1 MTTIPG
7 RGGLVTR
14 CPSRPYGPGHR
25 DFGPAFTAISRS
37 RQVDVT
43 HKTGNGWRSRGYNR
57 HDVCMNSLVLSQ
69 WQFGITTVYHF
80 LFVPLT
86 LGTIWLVAA
95 FQTVWHRTGDTRYLK
110 LTKFFGK
117 LFLIN
122 FAMGVVTGI
131 VQEFQFGMNWANY
144 SRFVGDVFG
153 APLAMEGLLAFFL
166 ESTFLGLWIFGWD
179 RLPKALHL
187 ATVWLAALGTA
198 LSAYFILAANSFMQ
212 HPVGYE
218 ISPTTGRAVL
228 TNIGTLLFQN
238 TALIAFAHTMTAAF
252 VVSGAAVCAVGA
264 WMLVKGRQVDIFRP
278 AVKAGAWIVLIAAV
292 LVGVTGD
299 LNMKIMVQQ
308 QPMKVAAAEAL
319 YQTTSS
325 APFSVLSVGNVEGT
339 HANTVLEVPGL
350 LSWLATGSTDGTVQG
365 INNLQEQYVQ
375 TYGPG
380 NYVPYVP
387 ITYWGFRLM
396 IGLGMI
402 AALYALWAL
411 WRFRGSRLPVRNRV
425 FTWVSTVIVLFPLIG
440 IESGWIFT
448 EIGRQ
453 PWVVFGQL
461 KTAVAG
467 SPLLS
472 SFEVWVSV
480 IGFTVLYAV
489 LAVIEVTLL
498 LKYIRQ
504 GAPEVVVE
512 DPHRESENDR
522 DKQLYFAY

>member
-1 MTTIPG
+1 M
-7 RGGLVTR
+7 
-14 CPSRPYGPGHR
+14 S
-25 DFGPAFTAISRS
+25 A
-37 RQVDVT
+37 
-43 HKTGNGWRSRGYNR
+43 
-57 HDVCMNSLVLSQ
+57 LVLSQ
-69 WQFGITTVYHF
+69 WQFGVTTIYHF

-86 LGTIWLVAA
+86 LGTIWFVAG
-95 FQTVWHRTGDTRYLK
+95 FQTAWYRTGNVRYLQ

-131 VQEFQFGMNWANY
+131 VQEFQFGMNWADY

-179 RLPKALHL
+179 RLPRPLHL

-238 TALIAFAHTMTAAF
+238 TALIAFAHTMAAAF
-252 VVSGAAVCAVGA
+252 LVSAAAVCAVGA
-264 WMLVKGRQVDIFRP
+264 WMLVKERQVDVFRP
-278 AVKAGAWIVLIAAV
+278 AVKAGAWVVLVAAV
-292 LVGVTGD
+292 LVGITGD
-299 LNMKIMVQQ
+299 MDMKIMVQQ

-319 YQTTSS
+319 YTTTQS
-325 APFSVLSVGNVEGT
+325 APFSILSVGNVEGT
-339 HANTVLEVPGL
+339 HANTVLDVPGL

-365 INNLQEQYVQ
+365 IDNLQQQYVQ
-375 TYGPG
+375 QYGPG
-380 NYVPYVP
+380 NYMPYVP
-387 ITYWGFRLM
+387 VTYWGFRLM

-411 WRFRGSRLPVRNRV
+411 WRYRGRRLPKANRL
-425 FTWVSTVIVLFPLIG
+425 FTWASAGIVLFPLIG
-440 IESGWIFT
+440 IQMGWIFT
-448 EIGRQ
+448 EMGRQ

-461 KTAVAG
+461 KTVDGG

-472 SFEVWVSV
+472 PFDAWVSI
-480 IGFTVLYAV
+480 IGFTLLYAV

-498 LKYIRQ
+498 LKYIRA
-504 GAPEVVVE
+504 GAPEVVNE
-512 DPHRESENDR
+512 DPHADAEADR